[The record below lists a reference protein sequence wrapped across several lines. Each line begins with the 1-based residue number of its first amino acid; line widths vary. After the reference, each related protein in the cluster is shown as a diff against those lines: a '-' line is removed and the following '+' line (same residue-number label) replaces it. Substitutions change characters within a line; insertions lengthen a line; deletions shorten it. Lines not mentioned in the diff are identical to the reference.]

1 MKAKIS
7 TSLFF
12 VLIILSVIAYAH
24 GDVEEEINEEEI
36 DFDSNL
42 KSNSINYIL
51 ITSLIAVISIIAI
64 TFTKDKTDKL
74 KWLFFLAIIIPIVLT
89 TAYMASSTIYL
100 NLISETKGPVHWHAD
115 YEIWN
120 CGEKIELIEPEGL
133 SNRIGTPVFHEHGD
147 SRMHV
152 EGVVVDTAEVDLHN
166 FFEVIG
172 GSLTNDY
179 LSVLTDERIIEIS
192 NGNLCNG
199 NSGKLQVFL
208 YKIKNPEDTKNWKFE
223 QQKLN
228 NFEDYIL
235 SPYSRIPP
243 GDCIIIEF
251 GEEKERTDHI
261 CETYKVAEQRG
272 DLIGS

>member
-1 MKAKIS
+1 M
-7 TSLFF
+7 
-12 VLIILSVIAYAH
+12 
-24 GDVEEEINEEEI
+24 
-36 DFDSNL
+36 
-42 KSNSINYIL
+42 
-51 ITSLIAVISIIAI
+51 
-64 TFTKDKTDKL
+64 
-74 KWLFFLAIIIPIVLT
+74 
-89 TAYMASSTIYL
+89 
-100 NLISETKGPVHWHAD
+100 
-115 YEIWN
+115 
-120 CGEKIELIEPEGL
+120 IEPKGL
-133 SNRIGTPVFHEHGD
+133 SNRIGTPVFHEHAD

-208 YKIKNPEDTKNWKFE
+208 YKIKNPEDTKNWEFE